1 MVLLA
6 INSAGSEQT
15 KTQRVEGR
23 MKRSLL
29 FFAVAGVFGIGLLG
43 SGSAAGQT
51 RPSCGTQLDGN
62 YAIKIIG
69 ARSDTG
75 TPATGDPQP
84 IPIAAVGVFHA
95 DGHCNITGGEL
106 IENDGGNFT
115 GPTVTSGPAS
125 SGITVFSGSSSPNL
139 TGSYFFN
146 SDNAGILT
154 LTDSSK
160 GSLGT
165 VTFAIAIERGNA
177 EFRGPRLNAG
187 DPVSILGEK
196 QAPVTTAQF
205 ITSSSFL
212 CDGSG
217 LPSSILGL
225 GYEALGGTMDANLD
239 PETGTTIEAGGSL
252 LYNSNNGYLQGP
264 IIGNMGQRPGGG
276 AFQCDFE
283 ETLLSPPSIVGGTEN
298 ADLLLVPKSNCFIA
312 GDYNT
317 SSVLWGSTN
326 QNAFLIVTGGNGLEG
341 GGSPFSGIASCT
353 AGPRVD
359 GHNTLVPA
367 SATLVAS
374 AINPHP
380 SKTLILTNGTGKPFN
395 STNLTGSGP
404 AFTSGA
410 VQIDAAV
417 VGPIVI
423 DGVTYL
429 PCANIGANAVPA
441 NNPLIGNG
449 QPLGTNACFMTLT
462 NSGTS
467 CTTGSPLTG
476 TLTIV
481 GNDAPIIGGV
491 QTTVGDTVP
500 VTCE

>member
-1 MVLLA
+1 
-6 INSAGSEQT
+6 
-15 KTQRVEGR
+15 

-29 FFAVAGVFGIGLLG
+29 FFAIAGVFGIGLLG
-43 SGSAAGQT
+43 SGPAAGQT
-51 RPSCGTQLDGN
+51 LPSCGTQLNGN

-69 ARSDTG
+69 AQTDTG

-84 IPIAAVGVFHA
+84 VPIAAVGVFHA

-106 IENDGGNFT
+106 IENDGGKFT
-115 GPTVTSGPAS
+115 GPTVS
-125 SGITVFSGSSSPNL
+125 SGISVFSGSSSPNL
-139 TGSYFFN
+139 LGSYFFN

-165 VTFAIAIERGNA
+165 ATFAIAIERGNA
-177 EFRGPRLNAG
+177 EFRGPRLDGG
-187 DPVSILGEK
+187 DPVSIIGEK

-205 ITSSSFL
+205 TTSSSFL
-212 CDGSG
+212 CDGRG

-225 GYEALGGTMDANLD
+225 GYLALGGTMDANLD
-239 PETGTTIEAGGSL
+239 PETGTTIEAGGTL
-252 LYNSNNGYLQGP
+252 FYNSNNGYVQSP
-264 IIGNMGQRPGGG
+264 IIGDFGQELGGG
-276 AFQCDFE
+276 AFLCDFE

-298 ADLLLVPKSNCFIA
+298 ADLSILSDLANCPIQ

-326 QNAFLIVTGGNGLEG
+326 QNAFLIVTGGNGIEESGL
-341 GGSPFSGIASCT
+341 PFSGIASCT

-359 GHNTLVPA
+359 GHNTLLPA

-395 STNLTGSGP
+395 DTNLTGSGP

-410 VQIDAAV
+410 VQIEPNV
-417 VGPIVI
+417 SGPVVI
-423 DGVTYL
+423 DGVTYF
-429 PCANIGANAVPA
+429 PCGSSGPTEVPA

-449 QPLGTNACFMTLT
+449 QPLGTNACFIMLT

-476 TLTIV
+476 TLTVV
-481 GNDAPIIGGV
+481 GNDSAIVQGT